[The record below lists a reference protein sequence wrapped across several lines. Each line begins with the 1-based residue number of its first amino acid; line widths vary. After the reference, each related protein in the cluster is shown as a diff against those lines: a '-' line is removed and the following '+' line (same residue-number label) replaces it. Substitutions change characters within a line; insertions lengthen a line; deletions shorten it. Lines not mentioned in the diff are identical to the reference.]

1 MSVTF
6 WLTMFAMGLVT
17 YATRLSLIVLL
28 ERVTIP
34 EVVQKALRFVPLTVL
49 SAIIF
54 PEILRP
60 GGQLLVSVGNPR
72 LLAGLVAALVA
83 WRSKSVLLTI
93 GLGMGALW
101 GLQAIGLS

>member
-1 MSVTF
+1 VSVTF

>member
-1 MSVTF
+1 
-6 WLTMFAMGLVT
+6 MFAMGLVT